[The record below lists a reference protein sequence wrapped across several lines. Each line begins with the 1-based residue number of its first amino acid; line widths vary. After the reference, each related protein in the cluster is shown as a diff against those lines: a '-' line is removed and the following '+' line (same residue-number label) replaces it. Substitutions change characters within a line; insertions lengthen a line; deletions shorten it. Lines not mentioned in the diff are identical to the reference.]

1 MFKTNNEIISIEA
14 KATDPIPT
22 GVVFWSHDKGTAK
35 MIFRLKKDNV
45 NQTLSEGTIIPILLE
60 FLSATAENGR
70 GRHIYHAVIEDALN
84 GIVSIVLEDNILG
97 CQGKVDGSIYIEL
110 PDKRSLD
117 TAGRFSFEIKRSPI
131 DEEVP
136 ELEDYYWQG
145 FNEIMES
152 YHQTIAGIKS
162 EAKELL
168 DSLKQDVS
176 STQEKVSQL
185 EQSISTAN
193 TNLNARIDE
202 IRKKID
208 ENDVYTKA
216 ESSANVIN
224 QVIGKENAKI
234 NITLDYQNKIAGSV
248 VENPHKA
255 AAGFSSVIPT
265 PAQVTGE
272 VSQNA
277 YNALSALD
285 GDVTSPYTATN
296 KDMTY
301 FLVQWNVLEALERE
315 LGSKFFID
323 RGATTTKEKV
333 EIARTI
339 LTVINPAFWGYGKS
353 PSGNKLNFQIWINNS
368 SWAGTRSHNA
378 STVTKMEYNS
388 TGASTNNYISDDGY
402 LYASAY
408 AEPSDGTVASTVVGD
423 CAQLNLEIEIS
434 ANDHIE
440 STIAT
445 YHRENLAT
453 QDEAESGESDEK
465 LMTPLTTKQAIE
477 KRSVLLQGDQDI
489 KGIKNYLEMPTFEGK
504 RFLTSDDLPIGSALW
519 TGASFLSASHTIALS
534 KSLNDCLTG
543 IALKFNPYNSS
554 SGSSYTSQTS
564 WWFIPKHHVTTSASG
579 QNTFCPI
586 FKQDGTFVGAKVV
599 TVSPTKLTGADVNA
613 LGVLYGYV
621 LTGVYEV

>member
-1 MFKTNNEIISIEA
+1 MAYEKQNWLPYDDNKTEEENIEA
-14 KATDPIPT
+14 GA
-22 GVVFWSHDKGTAK
+22 VV
-35 MIFRLKKDNV
+35 
-45 NQTLSEGTIIPILLE
+45 
-60 FLSATAENGR
+60 TAERMN
-70 GRHIYHAVIEDALN
+70 HIEDGVEAQATKIEFDAHLDDKENPHEVTAHQVGAL
-84 GIVSIVLEDNILG
+84 
-97 CQGKVDGSIYIEL
+97 
-110 PDKRSLD
+110 
-117 TAGRFSFEIKRSPI
+117 TA
-131 DEEVP
+131 EE
-136 ELEDYYWQG
+136 
-145 FNEIMES
+145 
-152 YHQTIAGIKS
+152 T
-162 EAKELL
+162 
-168 DSLKQDVS
+168 
-176 STQEKVSQL
+176 
-185 EQSISTAN
+185 
-193 TNLNARIDE
+193 
-202 IRKKID
+202 
-208 ENDVYTKA
+208 
-216 ESSANVIN
+216 SANVIN

-445 YHRENLAT
+445 YYGKNLGNVDNYETAT
-453 QDEAESGESDEK
+453 QVDAESGTATDKFMTPLRTKQHVSSRIASQTEAESGTATEK
-465 LMTPLTTKQAIE
+465 LMTPLRTKQHVDKRIATKAEAEAGTSETAIMSPLRTKE
-477 KRSVLLQGDQDI
+477 IVDTNQPFGVSISGGLMEGVNRVDGTTLTIGTIISYDNTHSKTNDLFNISSDQKTMTILRDCTLFFTGMFVSQTSSGSYYSVMRQFINGVNDLRLCGIAGTVNWRNDCGFSATRSFLQGDKI
-489 KGIKNYLEMPTFEGK
+489 
-504 RFLTSDDLPIGSALW
+504 
-519 TGASFLSASHTIALS
+519 
-534 KSLNDCLTG
+534 
-543 IALKFNPYNSS
+543 
-554 SGSSYTSQTS
+554 
-564 WWFIPKHHVTTSASG
+564 
-579 QNTFCPI
+579 
-586 FKQDGTFVGAKVV
+586 TFVLG
-599 TVSPTKLTGADVNA
+599 TNYTNA
-613 LGVLYGYV
+613 SAEAFGISQLHIQEVLPV
-621 LTGVYEV
+621 